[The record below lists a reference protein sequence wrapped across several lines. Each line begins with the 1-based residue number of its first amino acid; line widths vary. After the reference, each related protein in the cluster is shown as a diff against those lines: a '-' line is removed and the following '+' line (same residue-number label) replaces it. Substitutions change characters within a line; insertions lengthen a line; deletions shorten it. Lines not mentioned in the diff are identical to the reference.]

1 VFARLSR
8 LFRYPQPDN
17 DQDNAEQKRAWGWR
31 LPEKNREF
39 CENKAFLGLGAGRK
53 FLERIAL
60 APADK
65 AKLGHGTADAL
76 LKLKVK

>member
-1 VFARLSR
+1 LQRPPR
-8 LFRYPQPDN
+8 
-17 DQDNAEQKRAWGWR
+17 RAPRVGDGG
-31 LPEKNREF
+31 NI
-39 CENKAFLGLGAGRK
+39 FLGLGAGRK

-65 AKLGHGTADAL
+65 AKLSHGTADAL